1 MKIAILGTRGIPA
14 NYGGFETFAEEL
26 STRLVKRGHQVT
38 VYGRTNNIRY
48 RQPTYRGVRLVLL
61 PTIPHK
67 YFDTVA
73 HTFLSV
79 VHVLFQDAEV
89 VLICNAANSLFS
101 FLPRLAGKKTAVN
114 VDGLER
120 QRSKWNALGRGWYRI
135 SEWLSTFLPN
145 AIVADARVIRDYY
158 RERYGKESFF
168 IPYGA
173 ETSRSESRAALDR
186 LGLEPDGYFLYVSR
200 LEPENNALLVVKA
213 FEKVAT
219 DKRLVIVG
227 DAPYARDYIAELKST
242 SDRRILFPG
251 AIYGEGYREL
261 LSHAFAYIQATEV
274 GGTHPALI
282 EAMGCG
288 RCVLY
293 LNTPEN
299 REVAG
304 EAGIAFEKSPEQ
316 LAIKM
321 ILIVNNE
328 ALRCLHGNYGLARVK
343 ERYQWDAVTA
353 QYEQLFER
361 LLNRAGTNPMEQ
373 TE

>member
-288 RCVLY
+288 RCALY
-293 LNTPEN
+293 LDTPEN